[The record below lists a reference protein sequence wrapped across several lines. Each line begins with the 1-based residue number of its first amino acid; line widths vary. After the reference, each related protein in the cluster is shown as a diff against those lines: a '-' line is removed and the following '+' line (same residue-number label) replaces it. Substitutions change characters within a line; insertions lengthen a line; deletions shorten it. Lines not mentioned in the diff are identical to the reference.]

1 MFSVDVLTNLLY
13 PPACLLCH
21 TPLPGCPA
29 DRLFCERC
37 AQTIE
42 PNGPPVCA
50 RCGAEIAGAFDAV
63 TRCARCRERPPAFD
77 AARAPWRYADGGRHA
92 LRQFKYH
99 GRWRIGRWLAH
110 GMTGAARRDLPVEA
124 IDLVVP
130 VPRHWIKIRLRGGAP
145 ACDLA
150 RRIAWALGA
159 PCRVSALRQVRWTRS
174 QTRLPWRR
182 RVRNVRGAF
191 AAAPRAVR
199 GRTILLV
206 DDVVTSGATA
216 HACAHALNM
225 AGAQRVFVLS
235 AARTPLGR

>member
-1 MFSVDVLTNLLY
+1 MFPVDVFTNLLY

-21 TPLPGCPA
+21 VPLPESPA

-50 RCGAEIAGAFDAV
+50 RCGVEIAGAFDAV
-63 TRCARCRERPPAFD
+63 ARCARCRERLPAFD
-77 AARAPWRYADGGRHA
+77 LARSPWRYADGGRHA

-99 GRWRIGRWLAH
+99 RRWRIGRWLAH
-110 GMTGAARRDLPVEA
+110 GMTLAARRDPPDEA
-124 IDLVVP
+124 IHLVIP

-145 ACDLA
+145 ARDLA
-150 RRIAWALGA
+150 RRIARALGA

-182 RVRNVRGAF
+182 RFRNVRGAF

-216 HACAHALNM
+216 RACAQALK
-225 AGAQRVFVLS
+225 ASGAERVFVLS
-235 AARTPLGR
+235 AARTPLAR